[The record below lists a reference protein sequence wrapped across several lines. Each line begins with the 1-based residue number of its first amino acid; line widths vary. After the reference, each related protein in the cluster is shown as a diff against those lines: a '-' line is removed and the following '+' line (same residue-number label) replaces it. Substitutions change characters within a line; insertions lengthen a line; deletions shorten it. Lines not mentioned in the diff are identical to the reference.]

1 MARAL
6 IPLGLLLVVVGFVVY
21 GVWTS
26 GRRRSFAPGA
36 QLPPHVR
43 ELPPADQ
50 ETWKL
55 GQEMA
60 RLLERGLVDPVER
73 QSTRW
78 EDQAKDLVDRWHGT
92 N

>member
-6 IPLGLLLVVVGFVVY
+6 IPLVILLAVAGFVAY
-21 GVWTS
+21 GIWAG
-26 GRRRSFAPGA
+26 GRRRTFAPGA

-73 QSTRW
+73 QSSHW
-78 EDQAKDLVDRWHGT
+78 EAQAKELVDRWHGT
-92 N
+92 P